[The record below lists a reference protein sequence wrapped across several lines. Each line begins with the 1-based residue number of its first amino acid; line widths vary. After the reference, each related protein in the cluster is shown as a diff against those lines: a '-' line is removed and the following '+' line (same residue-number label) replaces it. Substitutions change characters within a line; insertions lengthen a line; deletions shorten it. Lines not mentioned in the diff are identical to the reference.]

1 MLEALPGYGEK
12 SMKRE
17 RTLSGAAL
25 AAVLLLPISA
35 AARQQEGAPQQDDP
49 ELAEIEKMVR
59 ERSEDPFKALGQRE
73 IEGIRKG
80 YGEKVFTFFFDDDL
94 VPRPYLVAAQVS
106 RNTDPQTIAR
116 HYGQILGCLRE
127 QFFLQYGAMLE
138 LKEITRPVV
147 VLVFG
152 SLDDYLEIS
161 SAKPELGLFYVPGL
175 GGYFNQA
182 TGFLYMWEQPNLW
195 EVMFH
200 EGTHQLVFHASAQF
214 SKEGMTA
221 SPWLQEGIAEYFG
234 GHEKELLK
242 EGEEWRYRF
251 TFGGLLK
258 GRYASARNAI
268 YQQRA
273 MSVKELV
280 YLDQLEFLKVR
291 ADPTKAD
298 QLQQVYALGWAL
310 VMFLNQAG
318 EGRYAAEF
326 REILNAEVR
335 GELDGGR
342 FGEALLLEE
351 DEDWADF
358 DAEFRAW
365 VMRELGSTR

>member
-1 MLEALPGYGEK
+1 M
-12 SMKRE
+12 
-17 RTLSGAAL
+17 
-25 AAVLLLPISA
+25 
-35 AARQQEGAPQQDDP
+35 
-49 ELAEIEKMVR
+49 
-59 ERSEDPFKALGQRE
+59 
-73 IEGIRKG
+73 
-80 YGEKVFTFFFDDDL
+80 
-94 VPRPYLVAAQVS
+94 AAQVS

-127 QFFLQYGAMLE
+127 QFFLQFGAMLE

-152 SLDDYLEIS
+152 SLDDYLEIA
-161 SAKPELGLFYVPGL
+161 SAKPKLGLFYVPGL
-175 GGYFNQA
+175 GGYFNSA

-200 EGTHQLVFHASAQF
+200 EGTHQLVYHASAQF
-214 SKEGMTA
+214 NKEGLTA

-234 GHEKELLK
+234 GHDKKLVK

-258 GRYASARNAI
+258 GRYMFARNAI
-268 YQQRA
+268 YEKRA

-280 YLDQLEFLKVR
+280 HLDQMEFLKTR
-291 ADPTKAD
+291 EDPGKAD

-310 VMFLNQAG
+310 VRFLNQAG
-318 EGRYAAEF
+318 EGRYASEF

-335 GELDGGR
+335 GELSGAR
-342 FGEALLLEE
+342 FGEIFVLQE

-358 DAEFRAW
+358 DAEFRDW
-365 VMRELGSTR
+365 VMKELGKAR